1 MNNVLLNEVVR
12 LEIDNDIANI
22 VVNNAPVNTIDAQV
36 RDGLNKAMD
45 SIEADANIKAVVL
58 LCEGKTYFSG
68 ADIGEFNG
76 PPKEEEYRH
85 LFLRFENLGVPVI
98 TAMHGTVMGG
108 GLELALACHY
118 RIALA
123 STRFALPEVTLGI
136 IPGAGGTQ
144 RMPRCIGIEKTLD
157 MVVNA
162 SIISAADGKTL
173 GFIDE
178 VCEED
183 LNEFA
188 RSYAQSIIEKKSG
201 VRPTGQNS
209 VAAVSSEKIES
220 FKDLA
225 RKKYPHQTAA
235 LTAIEAIVS
244 SANLPFLDGL
254 SYETELV
261 NQAKDSPECKALV
274 HVFFAERETVKV
286 PEINKSVVARPVN
299 KVAVIGAGT
308 MGTGIAICFAN
319 AGIPVT
325 LFDVGQER
333 LDRGLKDID
342 RSYES
347 RVERGRITAAQK
359 AESLSLI
366 SGNLNMESIQDAD
379 LVIEAVFE
387 SMKLKSDIFRQFDA
401 FAKPGAILA
410 TNTSTLNINEI
421 AAVTQRPEDVIGL
434 HFFSPAN
441 VMPLLE
447 VVRTDSTSHA
457 TILTSMT
464 LAKKIRK
471 TPVLSKVCYG
481 FIGNRMMEGYA
492 REAELMALEGA
503 TPRKV
508 DDALQQFGM
517 AMGILAVFDMA
528 GIDVGV
534 NVHKANK
541 EQFPPDPTYYQ
552 SSQALFDAGRLGQ
565 KNGKGYYRYL
575 PNDRNR
581 YDDEEALDILQKRAE
596 ELDVV
601 QRSDHSDQEIIERC
615 LFPLMNEAI
624 QILDE
629 GVALRASDID
639 VAWCS
644 GYGFPRYRGG
654 PLYYAETFGLKAL
667 YEGILKYQKQFGSM
681 HWRPSRLLEQLVN
694 EGKSIKEWGS
704 MRNK

>member
-1 MNNVLLNEVVR
+1 MKKDVLNDVVR
-12 LEIDNDIANI
+12 LEVDKNIASI
-22 VVNNAPVNTIDAQV
+22 IVNNAPVNTIDARV
-36 RDGLNKAMD
+36 RDGLSKALDAIESD
-45 SIEADANIKAVVL
+45 SSLQAVVL

-76 PPKEEEYRH
+76 PPKEEEYRN
-85 LFLRFENLGVPVI
+85 LFLRFENLNIPVI
-98 TAMHGTVMGG
+98 TGMYGTVMGG

-118 RIALA
+118 RIALEA
-123 STRFALPEVTLGI
+123 TRFALPEVTLGI

-144 RMPRCIGIEKTLD
+144 RMPRCIGIEKTLE

-162 SIISAADGKTL
+162 SMVGADEGKAL

-178 VCEED
+178 VCQD
-183 LNEFA
+183 NLAGFTQ
-188 RSYAQSIIEKKSG
+188 SYALAMVERKGSARPTSAHAVSPVAADVIEK
-201 VRPTGQNS
+201 
-209 VAAVSSEKIES
+209 
-220 FKDLA
+220 FKEVA

-235 LTAIEAIVS
+235 QTAIEAIVS
-244 SANLPFLDGL
+244 SARLPFLDGL
-254 SYETELV
+254 KYETELV
-261 NQAKDSPECKALV
+261 NQAKKSPECKGLI
-274 HVFFAERETVKV
+274 HLFFAERETAKI
-286 PEINKSVVARPVN
+286 PGISDAVATRPVE

-319 AGIPVT
+319 AGIPCT
-325 LFDVGQER
+325 LIDVNREGLE
-333 LDRGLKDID
+333 RGLKNID
-342 RSYES
+342 SNYES
-347 RVERGRITAAQK
+347 RVARGRITSAQK
-359 AESLSLI
+359 QASMALI
-366 SGNLNMESIQDAD
+366 DGKLGLESINDAD
-379 LVIEAVFE
+379 LVIEAVYE
-387 SMKLKSDIFRQFDA
+387 DMALKSDMFKQFDA
-401 FAKPGAILA
+401 HAKPGAILA
-410 TNTSTLNINEI
+410 TNTSTLDINKI
-421 AAVTQRPEDVIGL
+421 AAVTSRPDDVIGL

-447 VVRTDSTSHA
+447 VVRTDSTA
-457 TILTSMT
+457 QDVIRTSMT

-471 TPVLSKVCYG
+471 IPVLSKVCYG

-534 NVHKANK
+534 NVHKANA

-565 KNGKGYYRYL
+565 KNGKGYYRYV
-575 PNDRNR
+575 PGDRNR
-581 YDDEEALDILQKRAE
+581 YDDEEALEILRARAQV
-596 ELDVV
+596 LGVP
-601 QRSDHSDQEIIERC
+601 QRTDHSEQEILERC
-615 LFPLMNEAI
+615 LFPLLNEAI

-629 GVALRASDID
+629 GVAVRASDID

-654 PLYYAETFGLKAL
+654 PLYYAETLGLGVL
-667 YEGILKYQKQFGSM
+667 YEGILKYQARFGSM
-681 HWRPSRLLEQLVN
+681 HWRPARLLEQLVK
-694 EGKSIKEWGS
+694 EGKTIREWESSRAG
-704 MRNK
+704 